1 MGYVTPE
8 DIEEARKIDV
18 LTYLKNYEPD
28 ELVKFSRDTYCTKE
42 HDSLKIS
49 NGKWYWFSR
58 ADGGHTALDYLIIVK
73 GYTLPVA
80 VEMLLGRI
88 AAKPPKSYKQ
98 KDRAVKK
105 LLLPPRAGNNEKVK
119 AYLISRGIHP
129 EILDYCFEHNLIFES
144 LPYHN
149 AVFVGYDENGISR
162 YGALRGISGYYK
174 GEATGSDKHF
184 SFSIHA
190 EETCNTVHVFESAI
204 DLLSYGTME
213 YTAGRDWKKEHL
225 LSLAGVFQIKR
236 KEVVPVALERFLNLY
251 PQIQCICLH
260 LDNDPIGRSAT
271 EGIILGLKDR
281 YLISDQP
288 PTSGK
293 DVNEALLLSQSGSA
307 YVQGN
312 GI

>member
-1 MGYVTPE
+1 MAGFTNEEIV
-8 DIEEARKIDV
+8 EARKID
-18 LTYLKNYEPD
+18 LFTYLMNYEPHLLKKLSD
-28 ELVKFSRDTYCTKE
+28 GNYCTTE
-42 HDSLKIS
+42 HSSLKIS
-49 NGKWYWFSR
+49 NGKWYWFSTGK
-58 ADGGHTALDYLIIVK
+58 AGHTAIDYLTEVK
-73 GYTLPVA
+73 KYSLPVA
-80 VEMLLGRI
+80 VEMVLGKTSK
-88 AAKPPKSYKQ
+88 KPPKLYKQ
-98 KDRAVKK
+98 KERTVKK
-105 LLLPPRAGNNEKVK
+105 LLLPTHADGNDKVK

-129 EILDYCFEHNLIFES
+129 EILDYCFENNLIFES

-149 AVFVGYDENGISR
+149 AVFVGYDEDGIPR
-162 YGALRGISGYYK
+162 YAALRGIRGHYK
-174 GEATGSDKHF
+174 GEATGSDKLF

-190 EETCNTVHVFESAI
+190 DENCNTVHVYESAI

-213 YTAGRDWKKEHL
+213 HMAGRDWKGEHL
-225 LSLAGVFQIKR
+225 LSLAGVFQNKR
-236 KEVVPVALERFLNLY
+236 KGVVPVALERFLNLY

-288 PTSGK
+288 PTRGK